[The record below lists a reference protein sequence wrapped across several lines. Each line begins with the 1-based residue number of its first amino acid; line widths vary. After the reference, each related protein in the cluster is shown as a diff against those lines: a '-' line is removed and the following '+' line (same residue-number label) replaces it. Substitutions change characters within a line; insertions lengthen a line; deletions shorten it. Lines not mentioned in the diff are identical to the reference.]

1 MGRWCVGNREKNT
14 WERKTVNETKQG
26 RERGKD
32 RVIEKG
38 LWERKQRELK
48 TLEREISWK
57 SASELGWSYLDCPA
71 SSKTTGWH
79 RIVSLWNSTPR
90 ENNSQDY
97 DIYANIPRNHDK
109 WKKKVKQK
117 YPKIKKVLNIQV
129 YTNVCCSEDM
139 WGDHSSMGSLLSAEV
154 MKMNSVRKTMVANHT
169 GSNIL
174 SEITLGHLVKA
185 CHICMG
191 HRDGQ

>member
-109 WKKKVKQK
+109 WKKKDKQK
-117 YPKIKKVLNIQV
+117 YPKIKKSI
-129 YTNVCCSEDM
+129 
-139 WGDHSSMGSLLSAEV
+139 
-154 MKMNSVRKTMVANHT
+154 KHT
-169 GSNIL
+169 GLYQCLLFRRHVRRSQFHGKSSVSWSYENEF
-174 SEITLGHLVKA
+174 S
-185 CHICMG
+185 
-191 HRDGQ
+191 

>member
-1 MGRWCVGNREKNT
+1 MCWKQREKYLREKNSK
-14 WERKTVNETKQG
+14 WNKAGE

-109 WKKKVKQK
+109 WKKRSS
-117 YPKIKKVLNIQV
+117 KISKNKKSI
-129 YTNVCCSEDM
+129 
-139 WGDHSSMGSLLSAEV
+139 
-154 MKMNSVRKTMVANHT
+154 KHT
-169 GSNIL
+169 GLYQCLLFRRHVRRSQFHGKPSVSWSYENEF
-174 SEITLGHLVKA
+174 S
-185 CHICMG
+185 
-191 HRDGQ
+191 

>member
-1 MGRWCVGNREKNT
+1 MCWKQREKYLREKNSK
-14 WERKTVNETKQG
+14 WNKAGE

-109 WKKKVKQK
+109 WKKGQA
-117 YPKIKKVLNIQV
+117 KISKNKKVLNIQV